1 MYISVSISIYSELYI
16 SNKFKVVN
24 VLWMYIQVVIYLGI
38 YPKVYCN
45 NNGKRL

>member
-1 MYISVSISIYSELYI
+1 MYISIYIYI
-16 SNKFKVVN
+16 YIYIYNKSKVVN

-45 NNGKRL
+45 NNGKKL